1 MVKCMTDLINGRT
14 PEQILFNVMECAHGH
29 CLSECPYDIYDDC
42 TEDLLYDALTLIEH
56 LEAKETTLN
65 TLRDAIY
72 EDAVAHGLWE
82 SADYNVLCG
91 IEVWKRVGDLF
102 DPDEAMRGQAMQII
116 RSEVDELDAASD
128 DGEKYAE
135 ELSDVIIA
143 ALSVAGKLGIDIDA
157 AVRRKMEINKV
168 RPWKHGKKDA

>member
-1 MVKCMTDLINGRT
+1 MKTPDVIKKGLERCKDDRCICDECEFSDGNVKKWRSLMG
-14 PEQILFNVMECAHGH
+14 
-29 CLSECPYDIYDDC
+29 
-42 TEDLLYDALTLIEH
+42 DALAYIEQ
-56 LEAKETTLN
+56 LEKRASLN
-65 TLRDAIY
+65 TLRDVIY

-82 SADYNVLCG
+82 NADYNVLCG

-102 DPDEAMRGQAMQII
+102 DPDEAMRGQGMQII

-143 ALSVAGKLGIDIDA
+143 ALSVSGKLGIDIDA
-157 AVRRKMEINKV
+157 AVRRKMEINKG
-168 RPWKHGKKDA
+168 RPWKHGKDEKK